1 MLFMP
6 LPIRKIIIMRHFF
19 IFLITLYQKYLSP
32 HKGFNCAYACYHHSL
47 SCSAM
52 VKNIIAEHGVIAG
65 WPLIKQQF
73 VNCHLAYQ
81 YLETEREKKER
92 ERRERSRRRNRPR
105 QRECSKT
112 DKCDCA
118 LELGDCVPDLPC
130 SSIIFNANKKPKQ
143 PSTPT

>member
-1 MLFMP
+1 
-6 LPIRKIIIMRHFF
+6 MRHFF
-19 IFLITLYQKYLSP
+19 IFLITLYQKYISP
-32 HKGFNCAYACYHHSL
+32 HKGFKCAYACYHRSL

-65 WPLIKQQF
+65 WPMIKQQF
-73 VNCHLAYQ
+73 ANCHLAYQ

-92 ERRERSRRRNRPR
+92 ERRERSRRRNRPP
-105 QRECSKT
+105 QRECLSKK

-130 SSIIFNANKKPKQ
+130 NSIIFNVNKKSKQ

>member
-1 MLFMP
+1 
-6 LPIRKIIIMRHFF
+6 MRHFF

-32 HKGFNCAYACYHHSL
+32 HKGFSCAYACYHHSL

-73 VNCHLAYQ
+73 LNCHLAYQ
-81 YLETEREKKER
+81 LLETEREKQER
-92 ERRERSRRRNRPR
+92 ERRERSRRRNRRP
-105 QRECSKT
+105 QRECFSRQ

-130 SSIIFNANKKPKQ
+130 SSMVFKPYKNLFTKKLPNTKKH
-143 PSTPT
+143 SVN

>member
-1 MLFMP
+1 
-6 LPIRKIIIMRHFF
+6 
-19 IFLITLYQKYLSP
+19 
-32 HKGFNCAYACYHHSL
+32 
-47 SCSAM
+47 M

-73 VNCHLAYQ
+73 ANCHLAYQ
-81 YLETEREKKER
+81 LLETEREKKER

-105 QRECSKT
+105 QRECLSKK

-130 SSIIFNANKKPKQ
+130 NAIIFNANKKSKQ
-143 PSTPT
+143 PTSTT